1 MPAVRRSTARD
12 EGWPGERIAG
22 VTNHGDSVT
31 VTWGDGRQSRHHGLW
46 LRDNCSCAECRDAE
60 TGQRLLDVSALPA
73 TLGVSEAGSET
84 ELLRLTFAPEGHRGS
99 VDAATLRAR
108 APAQP
113 AEDPPTLW
121 GRELAARVPAA
132 EHAAVVASRAALRH
146 WLSLVR
152 TFGFALLRGVPAR
165 TGEVARI
172 AERFGYVRETNYGR
186 IFDVV
191 AKPAPNNLAF
201 TGRALGAH
209 TDNPYRDPVPGLQL
223 LHCLEASAGGGETL
237 LVDGFRAAERL
248 RHAAPERFDLLTTH
262 EVPFRFHDADCDLRA
277 RGPVIAL
284 DGAGAVAAIR
294 YNNRSAAAFDM
305 PDDIVPDFYEAYRH
319 FGRLVSGIEAE
330 VRMAL
335 AVGDLLMLDNHRVLH
350 GRLAY
355 RSGRRRLQGCY
366 ADRDAL
372 DSALRTIAAEGAD
385 AD

>member
-1 MPAVRRSTARD
+1 MAAVRRSTARD

-31 VTWGDGRQSRHHGLW
+31 VTWGDGRHGRYHALW
-46 LRDNCSCAECRDAE
+46 LRDNCNCAECRDAA

-73 TLGVSEAGSET
+73 TLGVSEAGAET

-99 VDAATLRAR
+99 VDAATRRAR
-108 APAQP
+108 VPAKP
-113 AEDPPTLW
+113 ADDPYILW
-121 GRELAARVPAA
+121 DRELAARVPAA

-152 TFGFALLRGVPAR
+152 TFGFALLRGVPAL

-223 LHCLEASAGGGETL
+223 LHCLEVSTGGGETL

-248 RHAAPERFDLLTTH
+248 RRAAPEHFDLLTTH
-262 EVPFRFHDADCDLRA
+262 EVPFAFTTPSATFARA
-277 RGPVIAL
+277 AR
-284 DGAGAVAAIR
+284 
-294 YNNRSAAAFDM
+294 
-305 PDDIVPDFYEAYRH
+305 
-319 FGRLVSGIEAE
+319 
-330 VRMAL
+330 
-335 AVGDLLMLDNHRVLH
+335 
-350 GRLAY
+350 
-355 RSGRRRLQGCY
+355 
-366 ADRDAL
+366 
-372 DSALRTIAAEGAD
+372 
-385 AD
+385 